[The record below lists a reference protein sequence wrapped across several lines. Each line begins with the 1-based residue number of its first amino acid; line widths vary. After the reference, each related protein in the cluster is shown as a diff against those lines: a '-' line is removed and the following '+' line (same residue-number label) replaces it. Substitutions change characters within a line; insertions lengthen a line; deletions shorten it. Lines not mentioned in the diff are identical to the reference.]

1 MVSLI
6 FLVQLSV
13 LLLSPEL
20 SQPQS
25 DEGAVLVCTVSSVPY
40 GYVIIGKTSTEQ
52 CRSNTDLPE
61 RENTLMI
68 KRPGPRETIC
78 EKSPYPNNY
87 AVVGRTRLSTCP
99 NTGNETDNNA
109 WIITRMK

>member
-6 FLVQLSV
+6 FLVQL

-25 DEGAVLVCTVSSVPY
+25 DEHILVCTISAVPY
-40 GYVIIGKTSTEQ
+40 GYVIVGKTSTEQ
-52 CRSNTDLPE
+52 CRINIDLPE
-61 RENTLMI
+61 RDNTLMI
-68 KRPGPRETIC
+68 KRPAARETIC

-87 AVVGRTRLSTCP
+87 AVVGRTRLSSCP

-109 WIITRMK
+109 WIINRMK